1 MLFLRNATVAC
12 YEMQCARKVR
22 PKKLVNYPSTG
33 SISGETPTNM
43 QLREAEIRHAVYTI
57 RKKLSIIAWA
67 ELSLN
72 ERFQKNTDG

>member
-1 MLFLRNATVAC
+1 
-12 YEMQCARKVR
+12 
-22 PKKLVNYPSTG
+22 
-33 SISGETPTNM
+33 M
-43 QLREAEIRHAVYTI
+43 QLREAEFRHAVYAI